1 MEYIVENW
9 DNIGAIALQVIGIA
23 ALVATMTP
31 NKTDN
36 KIVDALS
43 KIINL
48 LGANFG
54 KAKNEK

>member
-9 DNIGAIALQVIGIA
+9 DNIAAIALQVVGIA
-23 ALVATMTP
+23 AMIATMTP

-36 KIVDALS
+36 KIVDAVS

-54 KAKNEK
+54 KAKNK

>member
-9 DNIGAIALQVIGIA
+9 DNIAAIALQVVGIA
-23 ALVATMTP
+23 ALIATMTP

-36 KIVDALS
+36 KIVDAVS

-54 KAKNEK
+54 KAKNK

>member
-1 MEYIVENW
+1 MEYITENW
-9 DNIGAIALQVIGIA
+9 DNIAAIALQVVGIA

-36 KIVDALS
+36 KIVDAIS

-54 KAKNEK
+54 KAKNK

>member
-9 DNIGAIALQVIGIA
+9 DNIAAISLQVVGIA
-23 ALVATMTP
+23 ALIATMTP

-36 KIVDALS
+36 KIVDAVS

-54 KAKNEK
+54 KAKNK

>member
-1 MEYIVENW
+1 MDYIIENW
-9 DNIGAIALQVIGIA
+9 DNIAAIALQVVGIA

-31 NKTDN
+31 NEADN
-36 KIVDALS
+36 KIVDSIS

-54 KAKNEK
+54 KAKNK

>member
-1 MEYIVENW
+1 MDYIIENW
-9 DNIGAIALQVIGIA
+9 DAIGAIALQIIGIA

-48 LGANFG
+48 IGANFG
-54 KAKNEK
+54 KAKNK

>member
-1 MEYIVENW
+1 MTYLIENW
-9 DNIGAIALQVIGIA
+9 DTVGAIALQVIGVA

-31 NKTDN
+31 NDTDN

-48 LGANFG
+48 IGANFG
-54 KAKNEK
+54 KAKNKK

>member
-23 ALVATMTP
+23 ALVATMTT

>member
-9 DNIGAIALQVIGIA
+9 DTIGAIALQVIGAA
-23 ALVATMTP
+23 ALVATLTP
-31 NKTDN
+31 NETDN

-54 KAKNEK
+54 KAKNKE

>member
-9 DNIGAIALQVIGIA
+9 DNIAAIALQVVGIA
-23 ALVATMTP
+23 ALIATMTP

-36 KIVDALS
+36 KIVDAIS

-54 KAKNEK
+54 KAKNK